1 MFQLSVEV
9 SAADSMTGSDS
20 DTTVVYS
27 DRDSDSDGPIFFMDN
42 SLSED
47 EDDQN
52 PEGNQSN

>member
-1 MFQLSVEV
+1 MFQLLVEV
-9 SAADSMTGSDS
+9 SATDSMTGIDS

-27 DRDSDSDGPIFFMDN
+27 DRDSDSDGPIFFMDD

-52 PEGNQSN
+52 PEGNKPN

>member
-1 MFQLSVEV
+1 MFKLLVEV
-9 SAADSMTGSDS
+9 SAADSMIGSDS

-27 DRDSDSDGPIFFMDN
+27 DRDSDSDGPIFFLGD

-52 PEGNQSN
+52 PEGNQPN